1 MNFRDHI
8 LSLLAAGF
16 ALSANAAD
24 VQWTAES
31 FTGLVMER
39 VDPEAYE
46 SMRFTK
52 DGAVLMGVG
61 PKEGPWAAPVFH
73 WSLVS
78 GRLRI
83 VMDDKKLYEEFTL
96 VSRDSEKIVVRR
108 RTGELVTYKIR
119 K

>member
-1 MNFRDHI
+1 MNLQKLI
-8 LSLLAAGF
+8 LSLLTGVF
-16 ALSANAAD
+16 ALSAAASEI
-24 VQWTAES
+24 QWTTES
-31 FTGLVMER
+31 LVGLHIEL
-39 VDPEAYE
+39 VDPEQYE
-46 SMRFTK
+46 SMRFIE

-61 PKEGPWAAPVFH
+61 RKKGALAAPVFY

-96 VSRDSEKIVVRR
+96 VSRDSEKIVARR
-108 RTGELVTYKIR
+108 RTGELVTYKIQ